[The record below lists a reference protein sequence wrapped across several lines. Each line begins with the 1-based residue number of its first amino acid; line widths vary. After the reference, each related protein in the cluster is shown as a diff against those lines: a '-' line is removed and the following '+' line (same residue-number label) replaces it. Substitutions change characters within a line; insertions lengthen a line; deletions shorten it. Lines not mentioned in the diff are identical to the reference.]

1 MWKKNATK
9 SNPPPPAG
17 PPGVL
22 PPQPPAEPS
31 KNGSSHRMANRS
43 GLPPRQ
49 NERSDPGAASEPSAP
64 VTANGHAAAGH
75 ERDYSEPKLGEL
87 LLQKELVTNVQLQET
102 LLQQAASGK
111 RLGALL
117 VELGIVDERAL
128 TTALAEQFGLPVAN
142 LRSQAPEPEALK
154 LVPES
159 VARRLSA
166 IPLSVTDAGLE
177 VAVADPAPETK
188 AELSQ
193 VSGANVTMLLASP
206 SEVRRSIDN
215 FYRALVGIDTEVEA
229 FQATATARRSETPLQ
244 VAVSEEAPVVKVVN
258 LIITQGLR
266 DRASDIHLE
275 PQEDRLRIRYRI
287 DGALHDAVA
296 LPSGMAAAVVS
307 RLKIMAGMNIVERQ
321 KSQDGQIAMN
331 IDSRPVD
338 IRVATTATI
347 WGEKAVLRLLD
358 KSKELYR
365 LDDLGMSA
373 DVHASYSKLIKSPF
387 GMVICTGP
395 TGSGKT
401 TTLYASLNEVNNSE
415 SNVMTIEDPVEYIFP
430 SINQIQI
437 REQAGVTFAGGLKA
451 ILRQDPDIILVGEIR
466 DAETAR
472 IAVQSALTGHFVLSS
487 LHATDAAAALHR
499 FLDMGLESFLI
510 ASSVIGVVGQ
520 RLLRRV
526 CQTCKVPYQPGSD
539 EMAFYG
545 DSGGPAHTQFWH
557 GEGCNFCSQTG
568 YQERIGCYEL
578 LRVTDEIKN
587 LVVKDASHE
596 ELRALAIS
604 QGMRT
609 LRSEA
614 IRLASQGT
622 TTISEVMRSIYT
634 L

>member
-1 MWKKNATK
+1 
-9 SNPPPPAG
+9 
-17 PPGVL
+17 
-22 PPQPPAEPS
+22 
-31 KNGSSHRMANRS
+31 MANRS

>member
-1 MWKKNATK
+1 MWKKEKSDSVAVAT
-9 SNPPPPAG
+9 
-17 PPGVL
+17 PGVV
-22 PPQPPAEPS
+22 PPKVPAPLAT
-31 KNGSSHRMANRS
+31 NGTSHRSVKGSGGLAGGS
-43 GLPPRQ
+43 GLPPRPNADAPQ
-49 NERSDPGAASEPSAP
+49 PVGSEPP
-64 VTANGHAAAGH
+64 PGH
-75 ERDYSEPKLGEL
+75 ESRAHVKQKLGEL

-102 LLQQAASGK
+102 LLQQTASGK

-128 TTALAEQFGLPVAN
+128 TSALAEQFGLIVAN
-142 LRSQAPEPEALK
+142 LRSQAPEPAALK
-154 LVPES
+154 LVPEA
-159 VARRLSA
+159 VARGLVA
-166 IPLSVTDAGLE
+166 IPLRLTEAGLE
-177 VAVADPAPETK
+177 VAVADPLPETK
-188 AELSQ
+188 AELSRVAG
-193 VSGANVTMLLASP
+193 VSVSLLLATP
-206 SEVRRSIDN
+206 SEVRRSIDS
-215 FYRALVGIDTEVEA
+215 FYRALSGIDSEVEA
-229 FQATATARRSETPLQ
+229 FQATASARRVVATNQLQ
-244 VAVSEEAPVVKVVN
+244 QAVTDDAPVVKVVN

-266 DRASDIHLE
+266 DRASDIHIE

-287 DGALHDAVA
+287 DGALHDVLAVPA
-296 LPSGMAAAVVS
+296 AMAPAVIS
-307 RLKIMAGMNIVERQ
+307 RLKIMASMNIVERQ

-331 IDSRPVD
+331 IDNRPVD

-358 KSKELYR
+358 KSKELFR

-373 DVHASYSKLIKSPF
+373 GVHTAYSKLIKSPF

-437 REQAGVTFAGGLKA
+437 REQAGVTFASGLKA

-526 CQTCKVPYQPGSD
+526 CQSCKVAYQPGAD
-539 EMAFYG
+539 EMAFYEQ
-545 DSGGPAHTQFWH
+545 SGGPSTGRFFH

-587 LVVKDASHE
+587 LIVKDGSHQ

-604 QGMRT
+604 QGMKT

-614 IRLASQGT
+614 IRLASEGT
-622 TTISEVMRSIYT
+622 TTIAEVMRSIYT